1 MSISSADNQWN
12 WVYKIPCMLT
22 EYLKMCT
29 QEVKLSKI
37 SNLYYFI
44 QCTVKGNWL
53 FKSKNAMMTD
63 FDG

>member
-1 MSISSADNQWN
+1 
-12 WVYKIPCMLT
+12 MLT

-37 SNLYYFI
+37 SNLYCFI
-44 QCTVKGNWL
+44 ECTVKGNWL